1 MPTPDAT
8 SMSEQKVCPRC
19 QAANEISAL
28 VSREYRCGGCALE
41 LAHLDMAANGAVR
54 GVFGWLLD
62 RGTVVGER
70 YRITG
75 VLGKGGF
82 GVTYLVDDLRLQ
94 GKRRAL
100 KEVPALLFDEYE
112 TKLLGRLSH
121 PAIPDITDR
130 LDLDGMVYLVLEF
143 GGNRTLRT
151 EQERH
156 GGRIPVFVLLPWIEQ
171 TCDALIYLHAQDP
184 PIIHRDLKPENIL
197 LDDNDR
203 VMLIDFGI
211 AKESGGEAV
220 TRTIGRAVTH
230 GFSPPEQVLG
240 TGTDVRSDVYAL
252 GAILYAALTGKVPPP
267 AHERVT
273 GTALEPPSSLVP
285 DIPPLL
291 DATIRQAL
299 ELNLHARP
307 QSVEE
312 LARTLALVR
321 GSATGER
328 TVFVSDPGTLSATL
342 GTHPEVRLPSVKLPS
357 THYTQ
362 SAEPAPPSVD
372 PRRRGPGRGL
382 MWGAVGVVLVGLAG
396 GGAWVFLR
404 EAGPKLAETPT
415 AAATASVA
423 VAPAAITPAPEARAV
438 PAAPPSIRQMPV
450 PAPTASPV
458 QPPPKAP
465 AAPATAASPAHEI
478 TPQAGAAGGPDV
490 APKAGPVPL
499 DTPRTAFSGD
509 LPSIFSDDKPK
520 AVTPAEPTPA
530 GSLLELFETHRSERL
545 SKSAPTPSEP
555 AAEPTQGQANSQT
568 APPTSAVTPP
578 AKKVEKKA
586 AEAKPKR
593 PTSPNTASATKNVK
607 PARPTKQPAGN
618 TAWTIRPLGAHKT
631 D

>member
-1 MPTPDAT
+1 MPSPIEIPMT
-8 SMSEQKVCPRC
+8 EQKVCPRC
-19 QAANEISAL
+19 QTANNALAL
-28 VSREYRCGGCALE
+28 VNREYRCGGCALE

-362 SAEPAPPSVD
+362 SAEPAPPSAD

-404 EAGPKLAETPT
+404 EAGPESRDASK
-415 AAATASVA
+415 AAATPPVSA
-423 VAPAAITPAPEARAV
+423 APAAAGQTHAPSPPVTPSRPAPRA
-438 PAAPPSIRQMPV
+438 
-450 PAPTASPV
+450 T
-458 QPPPKAP
+458 
-465 AAPATAASPAHEI
+465 AAPATAANLPPEI
-478 TPQAGAAGGPDV
+478 APQVGEGAALDG
-490 APKAGPVPL
+490 APEAGPPPQ
-499 DTPRTAFSGD
+499 DTPTTAYADD
-509 LPSIFSDDKPK
+509 LPPIFSDDRPTVAAPAALTPTGSLMELFQTHRAESLTKSPPPLEPDTQPDSPLSEPSTAHATPVAPDARKVEQERSAPQKKVVPPKVKSAKTERSTPK
-520 AVTPAEPTPA
+520 A
-530 GSLLELFETHRSERL
+530 
-545 SKSAPTPSEP
+545 TPSR
-555 AAEPTQGQANSQT
+555 Q
-568 APPTSAVTPP
+568 PPRSTRGSGSRGYT
-578 AKKVEKKA
+578 EKQQRAIQKFN
-586 AEAKPKR
+586 EM
-593 PTSPNTASATKNVK
+593 
-607 PARPTKQPAGN
+607 
-618 TAWTIRPLGAHKT
+618 
-631 D
+631 

>member
-1 MPTPDAT
+1 
-8 SMSEQKVCPRC
+8 MSEQKVCPRC
-19 QAANEISAL
+19 QTANEIQAL
-28 VSREYRCGGCALE
+28 AGREYRCGGCGLE
-41 LAHLDMAANGAVR
+41 LAHLDMAANGVVR

-62 RGTVVGER
+62 PGSVVSER

-100 KEVPALLFDEYE
+100 KEIPALLFDEYE
-112 TKLLGRLSH
+112 TRLLGRLNH

-151 EQERH
+151 EQERL

-171 TCDALIYLHAQDP
+171 TCDALIYLHTQDP
-184 PIIHRDLKPENIL
+184 PIIHRDLKPDNIL

-252 GAILYAALTGKVPPP
+252 GAILYAAITGKVPPA

-273 GTALEPPSSLVP
+273 GTVLEPPSSLVP
-285 DIPPLL
+285 EIPPLL

-321 GSATGER
+321 SGGTGER
-328 TVFVSDPGTLSATL
+328 TVFVSDPSTLTPTL
-342 GTHPEVRLPSVKLPS
+342 GTNRDVRLPSVKLPS
-357 THYTQ
+357 THSTQ
-362 SAEPAPPSVD
+362 SAELAPSPVE
-372 PRRRGPGRGL
+372 PQRRGPARGL
-382 MWGAVGVVLVGLAG
+382 MWGAFGVVLAGLLG
-396 GGAWVFLR
+396 GGAWVFLHESR
-404 EAGPKLAETPT
+404 PESVDTPK
-415 AAATASVA
+415 AAAALQKSA
-423 VAPAAITPAPEARAV
+423 APAASKPEAEAQALPAMPASAGQVSVPSPTAMPTQPGLSQSAV
-438 PAAPPSIRQMPV
+438 PQAPGTATG
-450 PAPTASPV
+450 APRES
-458 QPPPKAP
+458 
-465 AAPATAASPAHEI
+465 E
-478 TPQAGAAGGPDV
+478 PQIGAAGGSVV
-490 APKAGPVPL
+490 APEAGPEAL
-499 DTPRTAFSGD
+499 ETPKTAYSGD
-509 LPSIFSDDKPK
+509 LPSIFSDDKP
-520 AVTPAEPTPA
+520 AAGTPATLTPA
-530 GSLLELFETHRSERL
+530 GSLMELFETHRA
-545 SKSAPTPSEP
+545 KSTSQSTEAPIEP
-555 AAEPTQGQANSQT
+555 AAEPAKSQASSQA
-568 APPTSAVTPP
+568 APPPSP
-578 AKKVEKKA
+578 ATAAPKKVEKKTA
-586 AEAKPKR
+586 GAKTKQSASR
-593 PTSPNTASATKNVK
+593 KTASAKTKQR
-607 PARPTKQPAGN
+607 PATSTKQPAGN
-618 TAWTIRPLGAHKT
+618 ASWSIRPLGAHKT

>member
-1 MPTPDAT
+1 MN
-8 SMSEQKVCPRC
+8 EQKVCPRC
-19 QAANEISAL
+19 QTANEIQAL
-28 VSREYRCGGCALE
+28 VGREYRCGGCGLE

-62 RGTVVGER
+62 RGSVVSER

-112 TKLLGRLSH
+112 TRLLGRLNH

-171 TCDALIYLHAQDP
+171 TCDALIYLHTQDP
-184 PIIHRDLKPENIL
+184 PIIHRDLKPDNIL

-252 GAILYAALTGKVPPP
+252 GAILYAAITGKVPPA

-273 GTALEPPSSLVP
+273 GTVLEPPSSLVP
-285 DIPPLL
+285 EIPPLL

-312 LARTLALVR
+312 LARTLAMVR
-321 GSATGER
+321 SGGTGER
-328 TVFVSDPGTLSATL
+328 TVFVSDPSTLPATL
-342 GTHPEVRLPSVKLPS
+342 GTNREVRLPSVKLPS

-362 SAEPAPPSVD
+362 SAEPASPPHVGHE
-372 PRRRGPGRGL
+372 RRGTARGL
-382 MWGAVGVVLVGLAG
+382 MWSAIGLGLAG
-396 GGAWVFLR
+396 LLGAGAWVFLH
-404 EAGPKLAETPT
+404 EAGPEPVDTPET
-415 AAATASVA
+415 AATLPNS
-423 VAPAAITPAPEARAV
+423 AV
-438 PAAPPSIRQMPV
+438 PADPKPEAEAQALPAMPASAGQVPV
-450 PAPTASPV
+450 PSPTATPT
-458 QPPPKAP
+458 QPGVSQSAVPQAP
-465 AAPATAASPAHEI
+465 GTAAGAPRESA
-478 TPQAGAAGGPDV
+478 PQIGAAGGSVV
-490 APKAGPVPL
+490 APEAGPEAL
-499 DTPRTAFSGD
+499 ETPKTAYSGD
-509 LPSIFSDDKPK
+509 LPSIFSDDKP
-520 AVTPAEPTPA
+520 AAGTPATLTPA
-530 GSLLELFETHRSERL
+530 GSLMELFETHRA
-545 SKSAPTPSEP
+545 KSTSQATEALIEPPAEP
-555 AAEPTQGQANSQT
+555 AKSQASSQA
-568 APPTSAVTPP
+568 APPSSPATSVP
-578 AKKVEKKA
+578 KKVEKKTA
-586 AEAKPKR
+586 GAKTKQSSSR
-593 PTSPNTASATKNVK
+593 KTASAKTKQK
-607 PARPTKQPAGN
+607 PATSTKQAGGN
-618 TAWTIRPLGAHKT
+618 ASWSIRPLGAHKT